1 MAKVK
6 KAEESFKKIF
16 DELESINDWF
26 SGQDIDL
33 DEALEKFKR
42 GMELVKKSREKLKK
56 VENDFEEIKKDLQ
69 K

>member
-56 VENDFEEIKKDLQ
+56 VENNFEEIKKDLQ